1 MNSFHICCSLTLFSS
16 LLTIMPMEDHR
27 LKAFCLVVEMKS
39 FSKAAEAKLMTQ
51 SAISHLIKNLEDELG
66 VKLLNR
72 QGKTI
77 LPTSAGRVF
86 YISAK
91 QILEQYK
98 KMDDAI
104 SALTLKV
111 KGNLPLGASITI
123 ATYLLPQVFYTFFR
137 KYPEVQIDLSVS
149 NTEGII
155 HDLEKGT
162 IDIGIIEGNI
172 KNKAVFL
179 EEIAEDEIVLI
190 ASDDNRLTKNGRL
203 SPRDL
208 LSQPFIMPE
217 TGSGIREFIDDF
229 FHIAKIDTREIKIA
243 MTIGNPELA
252 VQLVQS
258 GIGIAFVSKWS
269 VFKAIKDGSIKIL
282 DISRRK
288 LRRKFYLVSLEKE
301 PVTMTG
307 KIFWDFVKEYRFFI
321 PF

>member
-1 MNSFHICCSLTLFSS
+1 
-16 LLTIMPMEDHR
+16 MPMEDHR

-39 FSKAAEAKLMTQ
+39 FSKAAEAKLITQ
-51 SAISHLIKNLEDELG
+51 SAMSHLIKNLEDELG
-66 VKLLNR
+66 VKLLSR

-77 LPTSAGRVF
+77 LPTPAGKVF
-86 YISAK
+86 YASAK
-91 QILEQYK
+91 QILEQYR

-104 SALTLKV
+104 SALTQKV
-111 KGNLPLGASITI
+111 NGPLPIGASITI

-137 KYPEVQIDLSVS
+137 KYPDVQIDLSVS

-155 HDLEKGT
+155 HDLREGT
-162 IDIGIIEGNI
+162 IDIGIVEGNI
-172 KNKAVFL
+172 KNTPVFI

-190 ASDDNRLTKNGRL
+190 ASDDNLLTKKDRL

-217 TGSGIREFIDDF
+217 AGSGIREFIDDF
-229 FHIAKIDTREIKIA
+229 FHTAKIDTKDIKIA

-258 GIGIAFVSKWS
+258 GIGISFVSKWS
-269 VFKAIKDGSIKIL
+269 VFKAIKDGSINIL
-282 DISRRK
+282 NISGK
-288 LRRKFYLVSLEKE
+288 NLRRKIYLVSVEKE

-307 KIFWDFVKEYRFFI
+307 KIFWDFLKEYRFFM

>member
-1 MNSFHICCSLTLFSS
+1 MISLTLFSS

-51 SAISHLIKNLEDELG
+51 SAMSHLIKNLEDELG
-66 VKLLNR
+66 VKLLSR
-72 QGKTI
+72 QGKTV
-77 LPTSAGRVF
+77 LPTPAGRVF
-86 YISAK
+86 YASAK
-91 QILEQYK
+91 QILEQYR

-104 SALTLKV
+104 SALTQKV
-111 KGNLPLGASITI
+111 KGPLPIGASITT

-155 HDLEKGT
+155 HDLQEGT
-162 IDIGIIEGNI
+162 IDIGIVEGNI
-172 KNKAVFL
+172 KNTSVFL
-179 EEIAEDEIVLI
+179 EEIAEDDIVLI
-190 ASDDNRLTKNGRL
+190 ASDDNQLAKKDHL

-217 TGSGIREFIDDF
+217 TGSGIREFIDDY
-229 FHIAKIDTREIKIA
+229 FHAAKIDAKDIKIA

-282 DISRRK
+282 DISGKK
-288 LRRKFYLVSLEKE
+288 LKRKFYLVSVEKE
-301 PVTMTG
+301 PMSMTG
-307 KIFWDFVKEYRFFI
+307 KIFWEFLKEYRFFV
-321 PF
+321 PL

>member
-1 MNSFHICCSLTLFSS
+1 
-16 LLTIMPMEDHR
+16 MPMEDHR
-27 LKAFCLVVEMKS
+27 LKAFCLVVETKS

-51 SAISHLIKNLEDELG
+51 SAMSHLIKNLEDELG
-66 VKLLNR
+66 VKLLSR
-72 QGKTI
+72 QGKTV
-77 LPTSAGRVF
+77 LPTPAGRVF
-86 YISAK
+86 YSSAK

-104 SALTLKV
+104 SALTQKV
-111 KGNLPLGASITI
+111 KGPLPIGASITI
-123 ATYLLPQVFYTFFR
+123 ATYLLPQVFYPFFR

-149 NTEGII
+149 NTERII
-155 HDLEKGT
+155 HDLREGT
-162 IDIGIIEGNI
+162 IDIGIVEGNI
-172 KNKAVFL
+172 KNSSVFV

-190 ASDDNRLTKNGRL
+190 ASDDNRLTHKDRL

-217 TGSGIREFIDDF
+217 GGSGIREFIDDY
-229 FHIAKIDTREIKIA
+229 FHAAKVDTKDIKIA

-282 DISRRK
+282 DISGRK
-288 LRRKFYLVSLEKE
+288 LRRKFYLVSVEKE
-301 PVTMTG
+301 PVSMTG
-307 KIFWDFVKEYRFFI
+307 KIFWDFVKGYRFFV